1 MDFNAPPP
9 GPLATPGHP
18 APTENGRAADIAF
31 PPFQHIDNYSDGSGS
46 SIGSEELYEEINSGR
61 ARNMRTCT
69 MNPLLNPFLNVNP
82 ALLHPTAHHANHQ
95 GGANMGSNASSD
107 PSYYRHPS
115 IVEEIDGDDLDAA
128 LEPLLLMVDKF
139 RLQNDAQLAAVQ
151 NHLAGLDSRFT
162 IMDDKIMAL
171 SGQLK
176 NIEKMLTR
184 VLTPN
189 GDVSPPATKGPAT
202 CSSAAASGSVS
213 QPTSPRQG
221 LRGAARGPWRAQ
233 ASLGTRAA
241 SIATPQQGP
250 GRTPTILHKIWA
262 RQHLAQKAQEAKQ
275 QKLGHGD
282 MHEAGMQPTM
292 RQSSAGQV
300 PLSQAGMETE
310 AQDNTQASVASPY
323 NNAAPSAYTPADYPT
338 ITIGNRT
345 VTKVPATRNF
355 QIPGSKT
362 AIPAK
367 DAAASD
373 AYMMKPPPDS
383 RDQNF
388 QYSVIARNLTIA
400 TANRTAYNIDKNCRL
415 YPLLDICTGEPIPNF
430 PTDTTEMVAVNDD
443 KCSRILEAIGQ
454 SMSGTA
460 TERRQRALM
469 YTIVGLGLSQF
480 REALGDGQ
488 GVNGEVN
495 G

>member
-1 MDFNAPPP
+1 MDFIAPPP
-9 GPLATPGHP
+9 RSLATPGHP
-18 APTENGRAADIAF
+18 TPTENGKAADIAF

-61 ARNMRTCT
+61 ARNMGTCT

-82 ALLHPTAHHANHQ
+82 ALLNPTANHQ
-95 GGANMGSNASSD
+95 GATNMGSNASSD
-107 PSYYRHPS
+107 PSYHRNSS
-115 IVEEIDGDDLDAA
+115 IIEEIDGDDLDAA
-128 LEPLLLMVDKF
+128 LEPLLLLVDKF

-151 NHLAGLDSRFT
+151 NHLAGLDSKFI

-176 NIEKMLTR
+176 NIEKMLVR

-189 GDVSPPATKGPAT
+189 GGVSPPETKDPAI
-202 CSSAAASGSVS
+202 CSSAAVLGSVS

-233 ASLGTRAA
+233 ASLGTRVA
-241 SIATPQQGP
+241 SIAAPQQGP
-250 GRTPTILHKIWA
+250 GRVPTILQKIWT
-262 RQHLAQKAQEAKQ
+262 RQHLAQRAQEARQ
-275 QKLGHGD
+275 QKLGHCD
-282 MHEAGMQPTM
+282 MHGVGMQPAM
-292 RQSSAGQV
+292 GQSSAGQV
-300 PLSQAGMETE
+300 PLPQAGMETE
-310 AQDNTQASVASPY
+310 AQEYTKASVASPY
-323 NNAAPSAYTPADYPT
+323 NSAAPSAYTPADYPT

-345 VTKVPATRNF
+345 VTKVPATRNL
-355 QIPGSKT
+355 QIPRSKT
-362 AIPAK
+362 ATPAK

-373 AYMMKPPPDS
+373 AYMMKPPPNGK
-383 RDQNF
+383 DQNF
-388 QYSVIARNLTIA
+388 QYSVMARNLTIA

-415 YPLLDICTGEPIPNF
+415 YPLLDIRTGEPIPNF
-430 PTDTTEMVAVNDD
+430 PKDTTEMVAVNDD

-469 YTIVGLGLSQF
+469 HTIVGLGLSQF

-495 G
+495 R